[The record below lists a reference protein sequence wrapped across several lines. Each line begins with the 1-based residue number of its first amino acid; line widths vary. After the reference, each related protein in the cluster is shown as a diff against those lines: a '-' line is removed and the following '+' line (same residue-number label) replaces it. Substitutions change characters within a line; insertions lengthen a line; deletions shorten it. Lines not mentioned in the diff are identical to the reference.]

1 MLARARPGVAAAG
14 AGEAGPCQG
23 PLPAAPLAPAQQSQ
37 VSRDAVHSP
46 PHPAP
51 RPVSPPSPC
60 QQLRPYLGWRSQEKL
75 PTFMEPGARLDTLDQ
90 ACSDLL
96 HTA

>member
-1 MLARARPGVAAAG
+1 MTLYTARPTPP
-14 AGEAGPCQG
+14 PC
-23 PLPAAPLAPAQQSQ
+23 
-37 VSRDAVHSP
+37 R

-75 PTFMEPGARLDTLDQ
+75 PTFMEPAARLDTLDQ

-96 HTA
+96 HSA